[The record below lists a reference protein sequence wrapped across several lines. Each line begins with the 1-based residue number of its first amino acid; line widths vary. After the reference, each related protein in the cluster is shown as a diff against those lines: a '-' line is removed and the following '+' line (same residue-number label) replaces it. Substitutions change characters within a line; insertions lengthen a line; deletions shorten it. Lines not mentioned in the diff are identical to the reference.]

1 MAIGA
6 VMEDKTDRQKRIEEL
21 AQENKERVDIPVGA
35 PPTEARL
42 QRMNEL
48 MQQMAPSYR
57 RRWCDPG
64 EGCGCMGCANMAGG
78 LAAKGYTMA
87 DFDAWQ

>member
-1 MAIGA
+1 
-6 VMEDKTDRQKRIEEL
+6 MEDKTDRQRRIEVL
-21 AQENKERVDIPVGA
+21 AKANKERPDIPGGA
-35 PPTEARL
+35 PTTESRL

-48 MQQMAPSYR
+48 MQQMHPSYR

-78 LAAKGYTMA
+78 LAAKSYTRA
-87 DFDAWQ
+87 DFEAWQLM